1 MRSYQYVVLTHPVE
15 GREDEYNDW
24 YTNTHIHEIMLIPG
38 FRSAKRYRLAPR
50 PEVNPSSLKHPYLA
64 LYEIE
69 SDDVEAT
76 LGELRRRS
84 AAGELKTSTAL
95 DRSKTSSTLYE
106 LFAEAKAK

>member
-1 MRSYQYVVLTHPVE
+1 MRRYQYVVLTSPVE

-24 YTNTHIHEIMLIPG
+24 YTNTHIREILQIPG
-38 FRSAKRYRLAPR
+38 FKAASRYKLAAR
-50 PEVNPSSLKHPYLA
+50 PEVVPTSLKHRYMA

-84 AAGELKTSTAL
+84 AAGELAVSTAL
-95 DRSKTSSTLYE
+95 DRSATSSTLYE
-106 LFAEAKAK
+106 MFAELKAK